1 MLVIHWKEGS
11 LNHIP
16 DSTCVFMP
24 EVWPCPATCRLND
37 AVQKTMWWKFG
48 EFSWEGERHK
58 SPSPVKFH
66 VNALTATC
74 VMVLQGWNLFCVF
87 VSVFLGLC
95 MCVCV
100 CVCVC
105 VSAVLEGHKQCAAV
119 LWHKVYCWLHYIR
132 YFRLLS
138 SHLFL
143 SHRWTVWMWIA
154 QKTSSLHQDW
164 LRWATWAAISAAA
177 LDPSPN
183 TSVPF
188 VGTELQV
195 QQLRDVRCCILFW
208 FGLELSA
215 RYISISSEVQYGC
228 VCREALWCLQLWRL
242 QRLL

>member
-1 MLVIHWKEGS
+1 MSCHLQAEWCSAENNVMENWWILLRGRETQISPPPCEISCQCSHSYLCNGLARVES
-11 LNHIP
+11 VL
-16 DSTCVFMP
+16 CVC
-24 EVWPCPATCRLND
+24 EC
-37 AVQKTMWWKFG
+37 
-48 EFSWEGERHK
+48 
-58 SPSPVKFH
+58 
-66 VNALTATC
+66 
-74 VMVLQGWNLFCVF
+74 
-87 VSVFLGLC
+87 FLGF
-95 MCVCV
+95 VRV

-105 VSAVLEGHKQCAAV
+105 VSALLEGHKQCAAV

-195 QQLRDVRCCILFW
+195 QLQGCLGVAFC
-208 FGLELSA
+208 FGLELNA

-228 VCREALWCLQLWRL
+228 VCREALWRLQLWRL